1 MAQDC
6 TITLTMQG
14 LRDDD
19 DYVRLP
25 VFVSQLQTLTRI
37 LGKIDRRVS
46 VSRAN
51 HFRVVDLSQES
62 PAAVVLEVCRDNKT
76 IDTRGSLVSEFNRT
90 AVGVSQG
97 EPEILD
103 RPLLQDFRNL
113 ALPVGE
119 KISAASIKADGVV
132 VDLTEEFAKII
143 ELSLAGEEWASGSI
157 EGVLEQI
164 NIHDGANVFSIYPEI
179 GPSKVQCRFGSSLVD
194 KAIAAVGER
203 VAVSGMFKYKPE
215 DNFPYTVDVDDI
227 DIYPREDEL
236 PTFDDLRGI
245 APDATGDELSEDF
258 IAVRRDGWQ

>member
-1 MAQDC
+1 M
-6 TITLTMQG
+6 ITLTMQG
-14 LRDDD
+14 LHDDD
-19 DYVRLP
+19 DHVRLP
-25 VFVSQLQTLTRI
+25 VFVSQLQILTRI
-37 LGKIDRRVS
+37 LGKLDLRVS
-46 VSRAN
+46 GSRTN
-51 HFRVVDLSQES
+51 HFRIVDLSQQS
-62 PAAVVLEVCRDNKT
+62 PAAVVLEVCQDDKT
-76 IDTRGSLVSEFNRT
+76 IDTRGLLVGKFNST
-90 AVGVSQG
+90 AVGVSLG

-119 KISAASIKADGVV
+119 KISAASVKADGDV
-132 VDLTEEFAKII
+132 VDLTEEFAKRI

-179 GPSKVQCRFGSSLVD
+179 GPPKVQCRFGSALVD
-194 KAIAAVGER
+194 KAISAVGER
-203 VAVSGMFKYKPE
+203 VSVSGTFKYKPE
-215 DNFPYTVDVDDI
+215 ENFPYAVDVDDI

-245 APDATGDELSEDF
+245 APDATGDESSEDF

>member
-1 MAQDC
+1 M
-6 TITLTMQG
+6 ITLTMQG

-19 DYVRLP
+19 DHVRLP
-25 VFVSQLQTLTRI
+25 VFVSQLQILTRI
-37 LGKIDRRVS
+37 LGKIDHRVS
-46 VSRAN
+46 GSRTN
-51 HFRVVDLSQES
+51 HFRIVELSQQS
-62 PAAVVLEVCRDNKT
+62 PASVMLEVCQDDQT
-76 IDTRGSLVSEFNRT
+76 TDTRELLVRKFSRT
-90 AVGVSQG
+90 VVGVSRG
-97 EPEILD
+97 SPEILD

-119 KISAASIKADGVV
+119 KISSASVKAAGEA

-179 GPSKVQCRFGSSLVD
+179 GPSKVQCHFGPSLFD
-194 KAIAAVGER
+194 KAISAVGER
-203 VAVSGMFKYKPE
+203 VSVKGTFKYKPE
-215 DNFPYTVDVDDI
+215 ENFPYDVDVDDI

-245 APDATGDELSEDF
+245 APDATGDVLSEDF

>member
-1 MAQDC
+1 M
-6 TITLTMQG
+6 ITLSMQG

-19 DYVRLP
+19 DHVRLP
-25 VFVSQLQTLTRI
+25 VFVSQLQILTRI
-37 LGKIDRRVS
+37 LGKIDHRVS
-46 VSRAN
+46 GSRTN
-51 HFRVVDLSQES
+51 HFRIVELSQQS
-62 PAAVVLEVCRDNKT
+62 PASVMLEVCQDDQIT
-76 IDTRGSLVSEFNRT
+76 DTRELLVSKFSRT
-90 AVGVSQG
+90 VVGVSLG

-103 RPLLQDFRNL
+103 RPLLQDFKNL

-119 KISAASIKADGVV
+119 KISAASVKAAGEV

-164 NIHDGANVFSIYPEI
+164 NIHAGANVFSLYPEI
-179 GPSKVQCRFGSSLVD
+179 GPSKVQCQFGSSLID
-194 KAIAAVGER
+194 KAISAVGER
-203 VAVSGMFKYKPE
+203 VSVSGTFKYKPE
-215 DNFPYTVDVDDI
+215 DNFPYSVDVDDI
-227 DIYPREDEL
+227 DIYPRDDEL